1 MLSNVMLSSHEEL
14 ALVPCIILFF
24 LFMGARSFDPLYP
37 HSLREQGKFLPYWD
51 NKGTLRGGYRIC
63 THSFLHIRSCVL
75 IRLLWSIEHTNQSMP
90 HLPTRT
96 LLHQQVQETQKE
108 TCLLCLPLHLA
119 SSICAPLFEH
129 SILVPQ
135 VSTGQ
140 PEN

>member
-1 MLSNVMLSSHEEL
+1 MLSSHEEL

-37 HSLREQGKFLPYWD
+37 HSLREQGEFFAVLGQKR
-51 NKGTLRGGYRIC
+51 NITRGYRTC
-63 THSFLHIRSCVL
+63 THSILHICSCVL